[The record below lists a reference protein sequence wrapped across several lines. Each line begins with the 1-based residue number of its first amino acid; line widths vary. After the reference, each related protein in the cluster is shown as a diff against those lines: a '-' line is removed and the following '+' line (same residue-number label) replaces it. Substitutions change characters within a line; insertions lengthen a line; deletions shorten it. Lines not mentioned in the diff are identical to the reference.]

1 MWYDSF
7 TFWETNPGLTEP
19 VAADYFARPFSE
31 PEFADFPA
39 IDSLYPQG
47 KTAAV
52 FPVPEQLQLPAEYQ
66 ELLAYSNGGV
76 ILNGER
82 EFSYF
87 MPEDIRGF
95 YIRYG
100 FPIWAPALLPIGLN
114 GGGVFY
120 AYDFQQP
127 GKPPIVAV
135 AAGDIGYEGAV
146 ELGRNLVDVLRAD
159 ANISDELYRQSG

>member
-1 MWYDSF
+1 MWYEQF
-7 TFWETNPGLTEP
+7 TFWETNPGLNEP
-19 VAADYFARPFSE
+19 VAADYFARPFSVS
-31 PEFADFPA
+31 EFDDFPA

-47 KTAAV
+47 KTAEA
-52 FPVPEQLQLPAEYQ
+52 FPVPPQLRLPADYQ

-87 MPEDIRGF
+87 VPEDIRGF

-114 GGGVFY
+114 GGGIFY
-120 AYDFQQP
+120 AYDFQCP
-127 GKPPIVAV
+127 GTPPIVAV

-146 ELGRNLVDVLRAD
+146 VIGRNLAEMLQANT
-159 ANISDELYRQSG
+159 NISDELYR

>member
-1 MWYDSF
+1 MWYEQF
-7 TFWETNPGLTEP
+7 TFWGTNPGLPEP

-31 PEFADFPA
+31 QEFDDFPA
-39 IDSLYPQG
+39 IESLYPQG
-47 KTAAV
+47 KTVAA
-52 FPVPEQLQLPAEYQ
+52 FPVPEQLRLPADYQ

-87 MPEDIRGF
+87 VPEDIRGY

-114 GGGVFY
+114 GGGIFY
-120 AYDFQQP
+120 AYDFQRP
-127 GKPPIVAV
+127 GTPPIVAV

-146 ELGRNLVDVLRAD
+146 MLGKDLVEMLRINT
-159 ANISDELYRQSG
+159 NIFDELYR

>member
-1 MWYDSF
+1 MWYDQF

-31 PEFADFPA
+31 QEFADFPA

-47 KTAAV
+47 KTAAA
-52 FPVPEQLQLPAEYQ
+52 FPVPARLRLPAEYQ
-66 ELLAYSNGGV
+66 QLLAYSNGGV

-87 MPEDIRGF
+87 GPEDIRGY

-114 GGGVFY
+114 GGGIFY
-120 AYDFQQP
+120 AYNFQAAGAP
-127 GKPPIVAV
+127 TIVAV
-135 AAGDIGYEGAV
+135 AAGDIDYESAV
-146 ELGRNLVDVLRAD
+146 ELRENLAEVLQAD
-159 ANISDELYRQSG
+159 TNISDELYR

>member
-1 MWYDSF
+1 MWYEQF
-7 TFWETNPGLTEP
+7 TFWETNPGRPQP
-19 VAADYFARPFSE
+19 VAKDYFARPFSE

-47 KTAAV
+47 KTAAA
-52 FPVPEQLQLPAEYQ
+52 FPVPVQLRLPAEYE
-66 ELLAYSNGGV
+66 ELLAYSDGGV

-87 MPEDIRGF
+87 VPEDIRDY
-95 YIRYG
+95 YISYG

-120 AYDFQQP
+120 AYSFQQP
-127 GKPPIVAV
+127 GAPTIVAV

-146 ELGRNLVDVLRAD
+146 ELGKNLAEVLRAD
-159 ANISDELYRQSG
+159 TDISDELYR

>member
-1 MWYDSF
+1 MWYDQF
-7 TFWETNPGLTEP
+7 TFWEINPGWAKP
-19 VAADYFARPFSE
+19 VAEGYFARPFSE
-31 PEFADFPA
+31 KEFADFPA
-39 IDSLYPQG
+39 IESLYPQG
-47 KTAAV
+47 KTAAA
-52 FPVPEQLQLPAEYQ
+52 FPVPPQLLLPAEYQ
-66 ELLAYSNGGV
+66 ELLAYSGGGV

-87 MPEDIRGF
+87 GPEDIRDY

-120 AYDFQQP
+120 AYDFQRP
-127 GKPPIVAV
+127 GDPTIVAV

-146 ELGRNLVDVLRAD
+146 ELGKSLAEMLRANT
-159 ANISDELYRQSG
+159 NISDELYRQPG